1 MSSAAGGVL
10 PPRQWVT
17 AAIVSIALIVVLM
30 VSYIL
35 YWKSLYPYSRSTTR
49 IQWYPRPAGSKT
61 KSTLAG
67 RRVELLM
74 ASFIFGL
81 NVASVGLTAT
91 FPTGLGCPNDSGPSL
106 WHLET
111 YHGLIS
117 GYYFLQI
124 FFVPYMLKL
133 TRAAETKKTATSEYN
148 QTKYLLWACAILQ
161 LSATCVLGDLAF
173 CVYDTAIT
181 VAFTFQIFAFLWT
194 TLYDGYYYLGEIKKV
209 AAHSSSSAAVAA
221 ANPVDTRAYLPV
233 SQEESRGPSLI
244 L

>member
-1 MSSAAGGVL
+1 MMLASIIPFTVAFHGTSDDDWEVNDDGFPVGNFPSNVHRKLMATAGVSSL

-17 AAIVSIALIVVLM
+17 AAIVSITLIVVLM

-35 YWKSLYPYSRSTTR
+35 YWKSLYPYNRSTPQ
-49 IQWYPRPAGSKT
+49 IQWYPRLPGSKT

-91 FPTGLGCPNDSGPSL
+91 FPTGLGCSNDSGPSL

-117 GYYFLQI
+117 GYYFLQL
-124 FFVPYMLKL
+124 FFVPFMLKL
-133 TRAAETKKTATSEYN
+133 TRAAETKKTAISEYT

-161 LSATCVLGDLAF
+161 L
-173 CVYDTAIT
+173 
-181 VAFTFQIFAFLWT
+181 
-194 TLYDGYYYLGEIKKV
+194 
-209 AAHSSSSAAVAA
+209 
-221 ANPVDTRAYLPV
+221 
-233 SQEESRGPSLI
+233 
-244 L
+244 

>member
-1 MSSAAGGVL
+1 MSSAPGGVL

-35 YWKSLYPYSRSTTR
+35 YWKSLYPYSRSTIR
-49 IQWYPRPAGSKT
+49 IQWYPRPAGSKAT
-61 KSTLAG
+61 STLAG

-81 NVASVGLTAT
+81 NVASVALTAT
-91 FPTGLGCPNDSGPSL
+91 FPSGLGCSNDSGPSL

-117 GYYFLQI
+117 GYYFLQL
-124 FFVPYMLKL
+124 FFVPCMLKL
-133 TRAAETKKTATSEYN
+133 TQAAKTNPPATSEYN

-161 LSATCVLGDLAF
+161 LSATCVLGDLTF

-194 TLYDGYYYLGEIKKV
+194 TLYDGYYYLGQIKKV
-209 AAHSSSSAAVAA
+209 AGHSSSSATVAG
-221 ANPVDTRAYLPV
+221 NPVDTRAYLPV